1 MLAAATVHF
10 PDMAAWPERASPEH
24 QSANPELL
32 LNSSLLSERMKGT
45 VRKHD
50 IAALWSAGAHPM
62 ALLYFARACGWT
74 NDHYYN
80 CISAVELRQAA
91 PSVPAPPS
99 GPELPQ
105 THQ

>member
-1 MLAAATVHF
+1 MKAATLTQFLVDITRGHRQNDF
-10 PDMAAWPERASPEH
+10 AV
-24 QSANPELL
+24 NPELL
-32 LNSSLLSERMKGT
+32 LNSSLLSERMRDA

-74 NDHYYN
+74 NDRYYS